1 MISIIVSTLLD
12 VLIFLLSKIPD
23 AFMGWGVGKVFDNLV
38 STKFSKDKKQNITLY
53 SSECGNSGINLEQQR
68 LLVST
73 AFGNY
78 FTGLLEKENIYLDIE
93 SQIDCPSIKGQE
105 GVKPLQRLYWLLS
118 YPKGPRIFVFVGDGG
133 MGKSTLSAKI
143 VRCLFQEE
151 SVDIILGDSAK
162 TQHIDPAS
170 GKVVNYQP
178 GYYDINSFY
187 KKLCYQLGLPP
198 LPKKQAIAAI
208 KDRLIGQ
215 RAIIVVDNLESIEKG
230 DELLDSLRSLMSR
243 DVRGVVT
250 TRETKKLR
258 PLLTDLVVVQLKPIT
273 STKDAKQFLDWH
285 IEQYKIQ
292 NPTLLSLKQQ
302 LSQSNLKWIV
312 EKTGGIPL
320 LMQLISSDVARTSW
334 EYTKGLPNVFGK
346 ELLEFLYQARWDDL
360 GKQSVSGDTAKKLL
374 KWIGGEQYRGKSIT
388 AKKISEWAE
397 GNSLSD
403 SLSASLL
410 LLHERFMV
418 INRDVEKGD
427 YSIFPSLAEFLEGQ
441 IP

>member
-1 MISIIVSTLLD
+1 MID
-12 VLIFLLSKIPD
+12 VVIFLLSKLPD
-23 AFMGWGVGKVFDNLV
+23 ALMGWGVGKALDNLI
-38 STKFSKDKKQNITLY
+38 STKFSKGKKQDITFI

-78 FTGLLEKENIYLDIE
+78 FTGLLEKDNLYLDIE
-93 SQIDCPSIKGQE
+93 AQIDCPPIKGQE
-105 GVKPLQRLYWLLS
+105 GVKPLQRLYWLLGYS
-118 YPKGPRIFVFVGDGG
+118 KGPRIFVFAGDGG

-143 VRCLFQEE
+143 IRCMFHEE
-151 SVDIILGDSAK
+151 SVDMILGDSAK
-162 TQHIDPAS
+162 TQHIDPVS
-170 GKVVNYQP
+170 GDIVKYQP
-178 GYYDINSFY
+178 GYYDVNSFY
-187 KKLCYQLGLPP
+187 KRLCYQLGLPP
-198 LPKKQAIAAI
+198 LPKKQAINAI

-243 DVRGVVT
+243 DVRAVVT

-273 STKDAKQFLDWH
+273 STKDAKQFLEWH

-320 LMQLISSDVARTSW
+320 LLQLISSDVARTSW
-334 EYTKGLPNVFGK
+334 EYIKGLPNVFGK

-360 GKQSVSGDTAKKLL
+360 ENQDIAGDTARKLL
-374 KWIGGEQYRGKSIT
+374 KWIASEQYRGKSIT
-388 AKKISEWAE
+388 TKKIGEWTKE
-397 GNSLSD
+397 NSLSN
-403 SLSASLL
+403 SLDAALL

-418 INRDVEKGD
+418 INRDIKKGD
-427 YSIFPSLAEFLEGQ
+427 YSIFPSLAEFLERQ
-441 IP
+441 RL

>member
-1 MISIIVSTLLD
+1 MISIMID
-12 VLIFLLSKIPD
+12 VIIFVLGKLPD
-23 AFMGWGVGKVFDNLV
+23 ALMGWGVGKTLDNLI
-38 STKFSKDKKQNITLY
+38 STKFSKGRKQDITLI

-78 FTGLLEKENIYLDIE
+78 FTGLLEKDNLYLDIDA
-93 SQIDCPSIKGQE
+93 QIDCPPIKGQE
-105 GVKPLQRLYWLLS
+105 GVKPLQRLYWLLGYS
-118 YPKGPRIFVFVGDGG
+118 RGPRIFVFVGDGG

-143 VRCLFQEE
+143 VRCMFHEE
-151 SVDIILGDSAK
+151 SVDMILGDSAK

-170 GKVVNYQP
+170 GDIVKYQS
-178 GYYDINSFY
+178 GYYDVNSFY
-187 KKLCYQLGLPP
+187 KRLCYQLGLPP
-198 LPKKQAIAAI
+198 LPKKQAITAI

-215 RAIIVVDNLESIEKG
+215 RAIIVVDNLESVEKG
-230 DELLDSLRSLMSR
+230 DELLDSLRSLISR
-243 DVRGVVT
+243 DVRAVVT

-320 LMQLISSDVARTSW
+320 LLQLISSDVARTSW
-334 EYTKGLPNVFGK
+334 EYIKGLPNVFGK

-360 GKQSVSGDTAKKLL
+360 GNQDVSGDTARKLL
-374 KWIGGEQYRGKSIT
+374 KWIAGEQYRGKSIT
-388 AKKISEWAE
+388 TKKIGEWAKE
-397 GNSLSD
+397 NSFSNSLD
-403 SLSASLL
+403 GALL

-418 INRDVEKGD
+418 INRDIKKGD
-427 YSIFPSLAEFLEGQ
+427 YSIFPSLAEFLERQ
-441 IP
+441 SL